1 MNGVSP
7 FHPKL
12 PAHHFGVHV
21 ENVMDARR
29 LLYLVEQVG
38 VAKVERSAAKYSAK
52 YPGSRIFVSELL
64 KHYRVHVPTR
74 VYAPVNVPFYRVYLL
89 LHPASSKFKLGY
101 SGDWASRATQFNC
114 DFDLD
119 RSIGIGFG
127 GDKANAMAAERMAK
141 TRFQFARTDP
151 PPSVRFGAYGH
162 KEWFE
167 AAIFENAAAEISSF
181 NSMQMRDCLSLR
193 IAIAHDLRRDELS
206 MSPQILM

>member
-1 MNGVSP
+1 MNEVSP

-21 ENVMDARR
+21 ENEMDACR
-29 LLYLVEQVG
+29 LLYLVEQIG
-38 VAKVERSAAKYSAK
+38 VAKVERSAAKYSEK
-52 YPGSRIFVSELL
+52 YPGSMIFVSSLL
-64 KHYRVHVPTR
+64 RRYRIHVPSR

-89 LHPASSKFKLGY
+89 LHPASSKFKLGC
-101 SGDWASRATQFNC
+101 SGDWISRASQFNC

-127 GDKANAMAAERMAK
+127 GDKANALAAERMAK
-141 TRFQFARTDP
+141 KCFQFARADP
-151 PPSVRFGAYGH
+151 PPSVPFGAYGH

-167 AAIFENAAAEISSF
+167 AAVFENAAAEILNF
-181 NSMQMRDCLSLR
+181 NSTQMRDSLSLR

-206 MSPQILM
+206 LSPHILM

>member
-1 MNGVSP
+1 MNGISP

-21 ENVMDARR
+21 ENDMDARR

-38 VAKVERSAAKYSAK
+38 VAKVERSAAKYSEK
-52 YPGSRIFVSELL
+52 YPGSRIFVSSLL
-64 KHYRVHVPTR
+64 KHYRVRVPTH

-89 LHPASSKFKLGY
+89 LHPASSKFKLGC
-101 SGDWASRATQFNC
+101 SGDWISRASQFNC

-127 GDKANAMAAERMAK
+127 ADKENALAAETMAK
-141 TRFQFARTDP
+141 KRFHFARIDP
-151 PPSVRFGAYGH
+151 PPSVPFGAYGH

-167 AAIFENAAAEISSF
+167 AAVFENAATEISNF
-181 NSMQMRDCLSLR
+181 NSTQMRDRLSLR
-193 IAIAHDLRRDELS
+193 VAIAHDLRRNEIS
-206 MSPQILM
+206 MPLHVLM

>member
-7 FHPKL
+7 FHPKF

-21 ENVMDARR
+21 ENDMDARR

-38 VAKVERSAAKYSAK
+38 VAKVERSAAKYSEK
-52 YPGSRIFVSELL
+52 YPGSMIFVSSLL
-64 KHYRVHVPTR
+64 KRYRVRVPTR

-89 LHPASSKFKLGY
+89 LHPASSKFKLGC
-101 SGDWASRATQFNC
+101 SGDWISRASQFNC

-127 GDKANAMAAERMAK
+127 ADKVNALAAETMAK
-141 TRFQFARTDP
+141 ERFHFARIDP
-151 PPSVRFGAYGH
+151 PTSVPFGAYGH

-167 AAIFENAAAEISSF
+167 AAVFENAATEISNF
-181 NSMQMRDCLSLR
+181 NSTQMRDRLSLR
-193 IAIAHDLRRDELS
+193 VAIAHDLRCNS
-206 MSPQILM
+206 